1 MAMLAVVTFS
11 FKPLIGGL
19 IYQSQIHVKH
29 EITRQEEKDKY
40 QEAQH
45 EDDPWKCQKEML
57 KQGMQW
63 KKRFIMDHSTITSKD
78 HFCGI
83 Y

>member
-1 MAMLAVVTFS
+1 VSSVRMAMLAVVTFS

-29 EITRQEEKDKY
+29 GITRQEEEDKY
-40 QEAQH
+40 KEAQH
-45 EDDPWKCQKEML
+45 EDNPWKRQKEML
-57 KQGMQW
+57 CKEFNG
-63 KKRFIMDHSTITSKD
+63 KGFIREMIYVPQHS
-78 HFCGI
+78 